1 MKRLAYILVIV
12 LPILV
17 TNISAQ
23 NILTGTVLDEK
34 SVPVFGANIYIKT
47 LKTGTT
53 TNFNGEFQIKLP
65 LAISKTEVE
74 VSYIG
79 YKKSLVQISLPL
91 TNKLEITLEPDL
103 VKLGDIVVSETRESG
118 YLKNTAVKIEV
129 IPRREIER
137 MYAADLTEVCEF
149 TPGLK
154 VQNNCGVCGTTDI
167 RIQGLEG
174 QYTQMLINGFPIVSS
189 LGTVYGLMGINA
201 SNIRQIE
208 IVKGP
213 GTILYGPE
221 ALAGTINVILK
232 SPSNLPAL
240 MFSGSITNN
249 SKALYSMSGTTRWD
263 NIATSLT
270 IDYSQNRT
278 RIDNNKDGFTDAP
291 IFNRLSLLNQWM
303 GNFKDHTVFLF
314 GRYYYEDRAGGQ
326 TNWDRK
332 SHRGTNKVYG
342 ESIFTNRLEILG
354 GVTKDISEGFKGTLN
369 VSYTNHDQDSY
380 YGESYYKAMQQIFY
394 SDAVLNKTISDNLNL
409 SAGTSIKFENY
420 DDNSPATSDPLDLLI
435 NKPNKSS
442 ITSLFVQTDYKP
454 IEQLSFLVGLRYN
467 YHNINKSVFQPRFSS
482 KYDISEHTS
491 LRLSAG
497 TGFRN
502 VNLFTEDHSAL
513 TGSREVV
520 IAEDLKPEKSYNITS
535 TLVHDIEFTNQFAR
549 LELSAHFTRFSNKII
564 PDYETDPNKIIYAN
578 LTGYSVSQGL
588 SVTGEYQFAFP
599 MRLKLSYDYLD
610 TYRFE
615 NDVKSELEFNAKH
628 TANVLLDYS
637 FKNIGVDINLTGKI
651 VGNQKMPSLP
661 APYERPEYSPVY
673 SLWDMKITYSF
684 GKLKLF
690 SGINNVFNFTQE
702 SPLVNPRNPFS
713 DSFDTIY
720 VYGPILGRE
729 VVIGFDYEI

>member
-1 MKRLAYILVIV
+1 MNKSISV
-12 LPILV
+12 LLLFLLTLV
-17 TNISAQ
+17 TNSHAQ
-23 NILTGTVLDEK
+23 NFINGTVLDEK
-34 SVPVFGANIYIKT
+34 NIPVFGANIY
-47 LKTGTT
+47 LKSLKIGTT
-53 TNFNGEFQIKLP
+53 TNFKGEFQIKLP
-65 LAISKTEVE
+65 IAITNAEIE

-79 YKKSLVQISLPL
+79 YKKKLVQVFLPL
-91 TNKLEITLEPDL
+91 TNKLVFILESDL
-103 VKLGDIVVSETRESG
+103 VKLSDIVVSETRESG

-174 QYTQMLINGFPIVSS
+174 KYTQMLINGFPIVSS

-201 SNIRQIE
+201 SNIKQIE

-240 MFSGSITNN
+240 MLSGSITNN
-249 SKALYSMSGTTRWD
+249 SKALYSMSGTARWD

-270 IDYSQNRT
+270 VDYSQNST
-278 RIDNNKDGFTDAP
+278 RIDNNKDGFTDTP

-303 GNFKDHTVFLF
+303 GNFKDHSVFLF

-332 SHRGTNKVYG
+332 LHRGTNLVYG
-342 ESIFTNRLEILG
+342 ESIYTNRLEILG
-354 GVTKDISEGFKGTLN
+354 GVTKDISEGFRGTLN

-380 YGESYYKAMQQIFY
+380 YGENYYKAMQQIFY
-394 SDAVLNKTISDNLNL
+394 SDVVLNNSVSDNLNF
-409 SAGTSIKFENY
+409 SAGTSIRLENY
-420 DDNSPATSDPLDLLI
+420 DDNSPATSDPLDLQI
-435 NKPNKSS
+435 NKPSKST
-442 ITSLFVQTDYKP
+442 ITSLFIQTDYKP
-454 IEQLSFLVGLRYN
+454 IEQLSFLIGLRYN

-520 IAEDLKPEKSYNITS
+520 ITEDLKPEKSYNITS

-549 LELSAHFTRFSNKII
+549 FEFSAHFTRFSNKII

-578 LTGYSVSQGL
+578 LSGYSVSQGL
-588 SVTGEYQFAFP
+588 SLTGEYQFAFP
-599 MRLKLSYDYLD
+599 MRLKLSYDFLD
-610 TYRFE
+610 TYKFE
-615 NDVKSELEFNAKH
+615 NNVKSELEFNAKH
-628 TANVLLDYS
+628 TANILLDYS
-637 FKNIGVDINLTGKI
+637 FKSIGVDVNITGKI
-651 VGNQKMPSLP
+651 VGKQKMPSIP
-661 APYERPEYSPVY
+661 APFKRMEYSPVY
-673 SLWDMKITYSF
+673 SLWDMKLTYSY
-684 GKLKLF
+684 GKLKVF
-690 SGINNVFNFTQE
+690 SGVNNVFNFTQE
-702 SPLVNPRNPFS
+702 SPLVNPSNPFS

-729 VVIGFDYEI
+729 IVVGFDYEI